1 MRSVIV
7 LVLIFVVAVVA
18 ATTLGSND
26 GLVSI
31 YWAGWRSDFSL
42 NLFVIV
48 LLVASAVLMA
58 AVQALGAL
66 VSLPRR
72 AGEWRALRRERAAQA
87 ALREALVEYFGA
99 RYGRARKAAE
109 RALLIA
115 DETPALAADAE
126 FLVLAQLL
134 AAGSLH
140 SLQDRPRRDEALRR
154 ALKTA
159 RGGKALRAG
168 GRNAEEAARLL
179 SAEWALDDRDAPRAL
194 ESLEALPPGVGRRT
208 QALRLKLQALRMARQ
223 PLAALQTARLLANHQ
238 AFSPVVAQSLLRS
251 LAGETLEG
259 AHDAQQL
266 RRLWGQFD
274 SADRRD
280 AAVSARAALRAVQ
293 LEASDDARQWLKPF
307 WERLSELSR
316 EDRELVAL
324 ALIEARRGI
333 GSEWLPR
340 LEAAAQAYAHE
351 GAVVAAVGMVFAERQ
366 LWGKARRLLEQAAAA
381 PSLPAATRRTAWREL
396 AALARQEADEAR
408 AVQCERAAAMID

>member
-48 LLVASAVLMA
+48 LLGACVVLMA

-115 DETPALAADAE
+115 DDTPGLQADAE
-126 FLVLAQLL
+126 FLVLTHLM

-140 SLQDRPRRDEALRR
+140 RLQDRSQREESLRR
-154 ALKTA
+154 ALRAA
-159 RGGKALRAG
+159 RGGKAVRAG

-179 SAEWALDDRDAPRAL
+179 AAEWALDDRDAQRAL
-194 ESLEALPPGVGRRT
+194 ESLEQLPPGVGRRT
-208 QALRLKLQALRMARQ
+208 HALRLKLQALRLARQ

-251 LAGETLEG
+251 LAAETLEG

-274 SADRRD
+274 TADRRD
-280 AAVSARAALRAVQ
+280 ATVSARAALRAVQ
-293 LEASDDARQWLKPF
+293 LDAADDARQWLKPF
-307 WERLSELSR
+307 WERLSELAR
-316 EDRELVAL
+316 EDRDQVAL

-333 GSEWLPR
+333 GSDWLPR
-340 LEAAAQAYAHE
+340 LEAAAQAFGHE

-381 PSLPAATRRTAWREL
+381 PGLPGATRRTAWREL
-396 AALARQEADEAR
+396 AALARQEGDEAR
-408 AVQCERAAAMID
+408 AVQCERAAAALD